1 MKPQCPDAFQF
12 QCHNYSISRCVNA
25 SNLRRFGPRALGCWG
40 PGAQA
45 PSPGPRPPGHVHFLS
60 KLLWKA
66 PKSIT
71 ILKLCLGVVV
81 NFVPPGEGGT
91 VGGWEMD
98 KSVGGWVIIFNATMH
113 RKELLRHP
121 RSTAHR
127 RILLRTCHDPQRFA
141 GYSLRL
147 PANHSASLE
156 IPKGF
161 PGSTAHRRRFPE
173 ASHDPQRIAGDSL
186 NQISHGPQRFAGN
199 PRRLPKIHN
208 GSLEVP

>member
-1 MKPQCPDAFQF
+1 MKPQCPDAFQS

-40 PGAQA
+40 PGAQV

-98 KSVGGWVIIFNATMH
+98 KSVGGWVGDHFQCHNASQRTPETSKIH
-113 RKELLRHP
+113 SASPDTLEDLP
-121 RSTAHR
+121 RSTALR
-127 RILLRTCHDPQRFA
+127 WIL
-141 GYSLRL
+141 
-147 PANHSASLE
+147 
-156 IPKGF
+156 PKT
-161 PGSTAHRRRFPE
+161 SRE
-173 ASHDPQRIAGDSL
+173 
-186 NQISHGPQRFAGN
+186 PQRFAGN
-199 PRRLPKIHN
+199 SQRLPRIH
-208 GSLEVP
+208 SASQEIP